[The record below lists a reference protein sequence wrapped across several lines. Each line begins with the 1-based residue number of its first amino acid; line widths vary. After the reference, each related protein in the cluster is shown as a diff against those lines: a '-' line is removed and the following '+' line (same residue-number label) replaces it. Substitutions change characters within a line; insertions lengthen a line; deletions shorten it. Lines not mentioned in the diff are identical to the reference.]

1 LEELSKKLK
10 AEKEEWLDAA
20 KNRKTVAEASAQ
32 LALAFQQ
39 FSTPPTNLDTVSVA
53 VEGKMATMKTEIM
66 AEIRVKMDE
75 SNHKVKDT
83 LKSILGL
90 VQGLAGSQNT
100 GNAS

>member
-1 LEELSKKLK
+1 
-10 AEKEEWLDAA
+10 
-20 KNRKTVAEASAQ
+20 
-32 LALAFQQ
+32 
-39 FSTPPTNLDTVSVA
+39 